1 MSPPSFWSMSP
12 RTAAR
17 ETRDE
22 LLAITSWYKIP
33 VSAFVASRSGFD
45 SDSPALS
52 TTNQR
57 PPTHDLPWLATCRGM
72 PPEEPIHR

>member
-1 MSPPSFWSMSP
+1 MAAQLLVDEPADRGSREQG
-12 RTAAR
+12 RT
-17 ETRDE
+17 
-22 LLAITSWYKIP
+22 LGHHIVVQIP
-33 VSAFVASRSGFD
+33 VSAFVVSRSGFD

-57 PPTHDLPWLATCRGM
+57 PPTHDLPWLAARRGM